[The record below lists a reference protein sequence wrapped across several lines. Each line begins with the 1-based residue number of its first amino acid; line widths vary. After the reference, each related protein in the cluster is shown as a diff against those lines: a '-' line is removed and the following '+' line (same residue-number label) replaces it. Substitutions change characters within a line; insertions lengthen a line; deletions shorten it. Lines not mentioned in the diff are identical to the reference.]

1 MDTVETIIADL
12 VSRWSSIGD
21 REITILKSKIKPEQ
35 TKTFRSV
42 VDKLLTEGGRWR
54 PEIKTIMDMIRAAE
68 TSSHYHASSCSWSD
82 LSEHFRSAVLHF
94 ENGSITQVAN
104 SDGEIFDIVCQR
116 AKPKE
121 SLAAGDRFFL
131 EVRRP
136 GEESS
141 RLITPKAFESWSVLK
156 TEA

>member
-12 VSRWSSIGD
+12 VNRWSSIGD
-21 REITILKSKIKPEQ
+21 REIAILKSKIKPEQ

-82 LSEHFRSAVLHF
+82 LSEHFRRAVLHF
-94 ENGSITQVAN
+94 ENGSITQAVN

-116 AKPKE
+116 AKPQE
-121 SLAAGDRFFL
+121 SLAASDRFFL

-141 RLITPKAFESWSVLK
+141 RLITPKAFASWSVLEK
-156 TEA
+156 EA